1 MNGYILDT
9 NVFNRVLDG
18 ALRLPALDVD
28 VSYFATHVQLDELA
42 ATRDDLRRKRLLEQ
56 FSSIAPESIPTDTFV
71 WDVSRLDLARL
82 GDGVLFTRIRDDLA
96 KLNKGKLNNIQDAL
110 IAETAIN
117 NGLVL
122 VTEDR
127 DLRIVVSREGGSAI
141 RIQDINPSGP
151 NNPPV

>member
-1 MNGYILDT
+1 MNSPQ
-9 NVFNRVLDG
+9 
-18 ALRLPALDVD
+18 PAT
-28 VSYFATHVQLDELA
+28 THGESD
-42 ATRDDLRRKRLLEQ
+42 
-56 FSSIAPESIPTDTFV
+56 FSSSSPPSHPSPFLPTHSFGTFR
-71 WDVSRLDLARL
+71 DSTLQDLATEL
-82 GDGVLFTRIRDDLA
+82 LFTRIRDDLA

-127 DLRIVVSREGGSAI
+127 DLRIVVSREGGSAT